1 MKKKVLFFIPSL
13 EGGGAEKVMVNI
25 LRQADKSNIEPVLL
39 LLYPFEHSPY
49 RALLPEYVRVIVAGR
64 NSDSIVEK
72 IKQGMHFFKTVY
84 RVKPKAIVSML
95 THCNIMAVLA
105 GMVFGIRVVAC
116 EQNTLGEV
124 IKAKEGRN
132 ILWIPVAPLV
142 KIVYRF
148 ADKIIAV
155 SEGVKINLTDE
166 FRIPAHMIEVIYNPI
181 DIDRISELSRMPLE
195 HPFFQGSAPVIL
207 AIGRLVRQKR
217 FDLLIRAFREV
228 LSELDARLIIAGEGP
243 ERESLQRLAKDL
255 GIGEKIS
262 LVGFQANPYAFLSKA
277 DVFVLSSSYEGLPMV
292 LLEALACGTP
302 VISTDCK
309 SGPREILDNGRCGL
323 LVPEGDEGA
332 LAEGI
337 VRLVRDKALQEALS
351 HLGKKRARDF
361 SIDEVFKQYERVIY
375 QSAEK
380 SV

>member
-1 MKKKVLFFIPSL
+1 M
-13 EGGGAEKVMVNI
+13 
-25 LRQADKSNIEPVLL
+25 
-39 LLYPFEHSPY
+39 
-49 RALLPEYVRVIVAGR
+49 
-64 NSDSIVEK
+64 
-72 IKQGMHFFKTVY
+72 
-84 RVKPKAIVSML
+84 
-95 THCNIMAVLA
+95 
-105 GMVFGIRVVAC
+105 
-116 EQNTLGEV
+116 
-124 IKAKEGRN
+124 
-132 ILWIPVAPLV
+132 V
-142 KIVYRF
+142 KIFYRF

-155 SEGVKINLTDE
+155 SEGIKTNLVEE
-166 FRIPAHMIEVIYNPI
+166 FRIAAGSIEIIYNPI
-181 DIDRISELSRMPLE
+181 DIDRINELSRMPLE

-380 SV
+380 SA

>member
-380 SV
+380 SA